1 VASLNRYS
9 SPVNGPDGI
18 RLARVR
24 RACSIAAA
32 ALAASFTVACGGS
45 SPSSTDRAERSTRTI
60 DACRDHGG
68 VAAFDDDSVICD
80 DQTSTD
86 DRARNAVAAC
96 REHDGVSAFDDDIV
110 ICRDQT
116 FHEAA
121 GG

>member
-1 VASLNRYS
+1 VASLNRSS

-18 RLARVR
+18 TLAGVR
-24 RACSIAAA
+24 RACSIAVV
-32 ALAASFTVACGGS
+32 LAASLVAACGGD

-80 DQTSTD
+80 DQTSSD
-86 DRARNAVAAC
+86 DRGRNAVEAC

-110 ICRDQT
+110 ICGDQT
-116 FHEAA
+116 FHEAE